1 MAQLTVGT
9 RLRSAVCTTE
19 AIVVAAPDGDVT
31 LTCGGVPMIG
41 LDEEAPAGATASAD
55 AMGGTLLG
63 KRYTNDAG
71 TIEILCTKP
80 GDGSLGLD
88 GELLEQKDAK
98 PLPSSD

>member
-1 MAQLTVGT
+1 MTELAIGT
-9 RLRSAVCTTE
+9 RMRSAVCTTE
-19 AIVVAAPDGDVT
+19 AIVVAAPAGDVT
-31 LTCGGVPMIG
+31 LTCGGVPMIA
-41 LDEEAPAGATASAD
+41 LDDEVPAGATPDPD

-80 GDGSLGLD
+80 GEGSIGLD
-88 GELLEQKDAK
+88 GEVLVQKDAK